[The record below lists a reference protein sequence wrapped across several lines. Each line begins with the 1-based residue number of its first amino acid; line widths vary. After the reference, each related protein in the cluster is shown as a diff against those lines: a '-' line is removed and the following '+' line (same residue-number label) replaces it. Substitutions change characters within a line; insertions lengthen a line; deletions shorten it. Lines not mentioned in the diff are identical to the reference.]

1 MKFSQG
7 LGVILGTATL
17 ALVQLQAISTLAPVK
32 VDNIAKQITVM
43 IGGLD
48 GKGSGVIVARKGNTY
63 TVLTA
68 HHVIKKPG
76 VYDIITPDGQKYPV
90 ERSQRLG
97 KPVERS
103 QPLGELGK
111 LDLALLKFTSSRNYT
126 IAQVANSSAVQEGA
140 TVYHAGFPVAPG
152 SRTYLLIPAELSSR
166 GTGEILGYD
175 LFFTGQPK
183 PGVSG
188 GPILDERGLVI
199 GIYGKAEDD
208 LDTEGVQGIPIEK
221 IPNLESI
228 ATVVPWANPTLLA
241 TLTGHSKGV
250 YSVAFSPDGRT
261 LASGGDY
268 RVIKLWN
275 LQTQQQIST
284 YFDLTEDSLSLVSSV
299 AFSPDGRTL
308 VSRSLDNTFKQ
319 SNLQTQQEIVGVN
332 SWVLSTSRTIKLW
345 NLQTQQEFATLT
357 GHSDE
362 DVLTIGPDGRI
373 LASGIVAISPDG
385 RTLASGIVAISPDGR
400 TLASGGDDKTIIWNL
415 QTKQEI
421 DTLTGNS
428 RSVNSVAISP
438 DGRTLP
444 SGGDY
449 RVIKLWNLQTQQQI
463 ATFTGHSDGVISV
476 AISPDGRTLA
486 SGSFDGTIKL
496 WNLQTQREIATLTGH
511 SDGVNS
517 VAFSPDGRALA
528 SGGKDGTIKLW
539 QYL

>member
-17 ALVQLQAISTLAPVK
+17 ALVQWQAISTLAPVQ
-32 VDNIAKQITVM
+32 VNNIAKQITVM

-97 KPVERS
+97 E
-103 QPLGELGK
+103 

-126 IAQVANSSAVQEGA
+126 IAQVIDSSTVEEGA
-140 TVYHAGFPVAPG
+140 KVYHAGFPVAPG
-152 SRTYLLIPAELSSR
+152 SRTYLFIPAQLSSR

-228 ATVVPWANPTLLA
+228 AAVVPWGNPTLGA
-241 TLTGHSKGV
+241 TLTGHSEGV
-250 YSVAFSPDGRT
+250 R
-261 LASGGDY
+261 
-268 RVIKLWN
+268 
-275 LQTQQQIST
+275 
-284 YFDLTEDSLSLVSSV
+284 
-299 AFSPDGRTL
+299 
-308 VSRSLDNTFKQ
+308 
-319 SNLQTQQEIVGVN
+319 
-332 SWVLSTSRTIKLW
+332 
-345 NLQTQQEFATLT
+345 
-357 GHSDE
+357 
-362 DVLTIGPDGRI
+362 
-373 LASGIVAISPDG
+373 
-385 RTLASGIVAISPDGR
+385 
-400 TLASGGDDKTIIWNL
+400 
-415 QTKQEI
+415 
-421 DTLTGNS
+421 
-428 RSVNSVAISP
+428 
-438 DGRTLP
+438 
-444 SGGDY
+444 
-449 RVIKLWNLQTQQQI
+449 
-463 ATFTGHSDGVISV
+463 SV

-486 SGSFDGTIKL
+486 SGSNDKTIKL
-496 WNLQTQREIATLTGH
+496 WNLQTQGEIATLTGH
-511 SDGVNS
+511 SDWVSS
-517 VAFSPDGRALA
+517 VAISPDGRTLA
-528 SGGKDGTIKLW
+528 SGSDDKTIKLW
-539 QYL
+539 NLQTQGEIATLTGHSQAVRSVAISPDGRTLASGSDDKTIKLWNLQTQGEIATLTRHSESVLSVAISPDGRTLASGSGDWTIKLWNLQTQGEIATFTGHSYVAISPDGRTLASGSLDGTIQIWQNR

>member
-32 VDNIAKQITVM
+32 VDNIAKQITVI

-97 KPVERS
+97 E
-103 QPLGELGK
+103 

-308 VSRSLDNTFKQ
+308 VSRSLD
-319 SNLQTQQEIVGVN
+319 I
-332 SWVLSTSRTIKLW
+332 LSTSRTIKLW

-362 DVLTIGPDGRI
+362 DVLTIGPDGHI

-385 RTLASGIVAISPDGR
+385 RTLASGSFDGTIKLWNLQTQREIATLTGHSGSINSVAFSPDGR
-400 TLASGGDDKTIIWNL
+400 TLASGSWDNT
-415 QTKQEI
+415 
-421 DTLTGNS
+421 
-428 RSVNSVAISP
+428 
-438 DGRTLP
+438 
-444 SGGDY
+444 
-449 RVIKLWNLQTQQQI
+449 IKLWNLQTQREI
-463 ATFTGHSDGVISV
+463 ATLTGHSGSINSVAFSPDGRTLASGSFDGTIKLWNLQTQREIATLTGHSDGVISV

-511 SDGVNS
+511 SGSINS

>member
-268 RVIKLWN
+268 RVI
-275 LQTQQQIST
+275 
-284 YFDLTEDSLSLVSSV
+284 
-299 AFSPDGRTL
+299 
-308 VSRSLDNTFKQ
+308 
-319 SNLQTQQEIVGVN
+319 
-332 SWVLSTSRTIKLW
+332 
-345 NLQTQQEFATLT
+345 
-357 GHSDE
+357 
-362 DVLTIGPDGRI
+362 
-373 LASGIVAISPDG
+373 
-385 RTLASGIVAISPDGR
+385 
-400 TLASGGDDKTIIWNL
+400 
-415 QTKQEI
+415 
-421 DTLTGNS
+421 
-428 RSVNSVAISP
+428 
-438 DGRTLP
+438 
-444 SGGDY
+444 
-449 RVIKLWNLQTQQQI
+449 
-463 ATFTGHSDGVISV
+463 
-476 AISPDGRTLA
+476 
-486 SGSFDGTIKL
+486 
-496 WNLQTQREIATLTGH
+496 
-511 SDGVNS
+511 
-517 VAFSPDGRALA
+517 
-528 SGGKDGTIKLW
+528 
-539 QYL
+539 